1 MMLHSKQRTTYLPTQ
16 NCRAD
21 TTGSECLLSLS
32 DESTIMDFI
41 LKGLKFWE
49 WAGDINVWMQYFIG
63 SFLLASFAGL
73 GTSLLGYVSLAIF
86 KLKKSQKA

>member
-1 MMLHSKQRTTYLPTQ
+1 MQSGSAWALQPLAEMT
-16 NCRAD
+16 AD
-21 TTGSECLLSLS
+21 E
-32 DESTIMDFI
+32 F
-41 LKGLKFWE
+41 
-49 WAGDINVWMQYFIG
+49 NVWMQYFIG